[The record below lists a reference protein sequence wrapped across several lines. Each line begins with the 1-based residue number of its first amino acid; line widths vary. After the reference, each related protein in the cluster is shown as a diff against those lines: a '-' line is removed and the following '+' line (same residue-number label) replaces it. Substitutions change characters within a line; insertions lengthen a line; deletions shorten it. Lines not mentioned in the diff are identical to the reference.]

1 MGITEK
7 SFIFVRSNNRIVRQS
22 IVFLIPKETMKKP
35 VDCTSLAEL
44 RTEID
49 RLDQKIV
56 SLIGERFG
64 YVKEVV
70 KYKDRTAESIEA
82 QDRKVS
88 MMRDRR
94 EWAEAEG
101 LNPDVIEAMFGQL
114 VEYFIGEEKKQVG
127 IKN

>member
-1 MGITEK
+1 
-7 SFIFVRSNNRIVRQS
+7 
-22 IVFLIPKETMKKP
+22 MKKP

-49 RLDQKIV
+49 RLDQTIV

-127 IKN
+127 IIN